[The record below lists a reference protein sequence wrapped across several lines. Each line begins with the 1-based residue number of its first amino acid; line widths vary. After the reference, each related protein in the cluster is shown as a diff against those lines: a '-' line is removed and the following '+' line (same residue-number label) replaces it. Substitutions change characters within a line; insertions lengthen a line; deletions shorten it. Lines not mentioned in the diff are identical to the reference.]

1 MLARFSVAYERFC
14 RLLVTIFVVNVAI
27 LAHTLM
33 GAVVLGFLPS
43 LAATYSTFR
52 MWLLSEDRSICAK
65 EVWKTFHG
73 FWKSEFKRANL
84 FGWPLIVLWAVI
96 IIDCCMMSRH
106 ARNSF
111 DIAISGV
118 LLLLIAVLVMF
129 TCLIWVV
136 RANYAERSVWIVRTT
151 LAMIVARPLCSLLQV
166 GLLILTVLVWCNGL
180 EFSWCSACRCR
191 CSAQPGLFIHSAV
204 CLEWTFMTAW
214 NRARATPET
223 RHRDMFA
230 KKGG

>member
-43 LAATYSTFR
+43 LAVTCSTFR

-129 TCLIWVV
+129 TCLVWVV

-166 GLLILTVLVWCNGL
+166 GLLILTVLVWVQWPGILMVFGL
-180 EFSWCSACRCR
+180 SLPMFC
-191 CSAQPGLFIHSAV
+191 
-204 CLEWTFMTAW
+204 TAW
-214 NRARATPET
+214 IIYSFGRLPGMDIHDRMEQSAGHARNQTS
-223 RHRDMFA
+223 
-230 KKGG
+230 

>member
-43 LAATYSTFR
+43 FAAAQATFR
-52 MWLLSEDRSICAK
+52 AWLLSEDCSMRAK

-73 FWKSEFKRANL
+73 FWKSEVK
-84 FGWPLIVLWAVI
+84 
-96 IIDCCMMSRH
+96 
-106 ARNSF
+106 
-111 DIAISGV
+111 
-118 LLLLIAVLVMF
+118 
-129 TCLIWVV
+129 

-166 GLLILTVLVWCNGL
+166 GLLILTVLVWVQWPGILMVFGL
-180 EFSWCSACRCR
+180 SLPMFC
-191 CSAQPGLFIHSAV
+191 
-204 CLEWTFMTAW
+204 TAW
-214 NRARATPET
+214 IVYSFGRLPGMDIHDRMEQSTGRARNQTS
-223 RHRDMFA
+223 
-230 KKGG
+230 